1 METNIK
7 DNFDRF
13 VMRKI
18 VFVLIM
24 LVACHLVNAQYTDGC
39 ENPSGK
45 KCIYV
50 APGGSGS
57 GSLSSPYGSIQTAV
71 NAMNPG
77 DHIVL
82 RGGTHAGCICI
93 SPSKNGDS
101 WSSGQYNKM
110 YSYPGEWAI
119 IDGQDSCHTPCAGGG
134 EPGGILLG
142 YAVWA
147 TGNTAYD
154 LKYWWFERLELTGGS
169 GRSDIPGIH
178 SAGFWG
184 NGGPFKFR
192 YLYIHDN
199 QADNGG
205 ENPGGLKG
213 QCWQDSLVEYCYFK
227 NNGMRAGG
235 GDNNNP
241 ANLVIYSDYNPEYIA
256 RNGFNVNDNQGHAY
270 RNEIRYNYF
279 EGSYASFKN
288 KNAQFLTARPSMSSL
303 DWQDSEYDTYGDK
316 IHHNIFYGASV
327 YAIGPNTDFDQIYNN
342 IIDSNDRGIASPHE
356 PNFGEL
362 YKIVIYNNLIRN
374 SNSWDI
380 RRFTDTAPPTHYGW
394 DYNNMIENPSGCNW
408 IECDNECSIAVG
420 ACGGGSLSEYYN
432 TNNFFYNP
440 SSSLF
445 NLERTTYSA
454 SGFETQTKTAG
465 PKIVYTTSSGS
476 PYVGSSG
483 ADKYITR
490 GDYSLGSGATI
501 ADGGVGGAHPY
512 LNGVTIPSY
521 VGAVNPDDNAWV
533 AGVMGLR
540 DVAVLQSMDLDDPT
554 WIEGSGATGPVC
566 GNGNCEAG
574 ETNTNCP
581 DDCPSGPVCGD
592 GTCDA
597 GETNANCPDDC
608 PSGPVCGDGTCDA
621 GETNTNCP
629 ADCQID
635 CVHEADLPVC
645 DGCIDTTE
653 LSAYID
659 KWKAGTAE
667 INNLMTV
674 ISLWKQGC

>member
-1 METNIK
+1 METDIN
-7 DNFDRF
+7 DNHCRF
-13 VMRKI
+13 TMKKI
-18 VFVLIM
+18 IVVLII
-24 LVACHLVNAQYTDGC
+24 LIACHFVSAQYTDGC

-57 GSLSSPYGSIQTAV
+57 GSPSSPYGSIQTAV

-93 SPSKNGDS
+93 NPSKNGDS
-101 WSSGQYNKM
+101 WSSGHYNKM

-154 LKYWWFERLELTGGS
+154 LSYWWFERLELTGGS

-192 YLYIHDN
+192 YLYVHDN

-227 NNGMRAGG
+227 DNGMRAGG

-241 ANLVIYSDYNPEYIA
+241 ANIVIYSDYNPEYIA
-256 RNGFNVNDNQGHAY
+256 NNGFNANDNRGHAY

-279 EGSYASFKN
+279 EGSYTGFKN
-288 KNAQFLTARPSMSSL
+288 KNAQFLTSRTN
-303 DWQDSEYDTYGDK
+303 WQDAQYDTYGDK

-380 RRFTDTAPPTHYGW
+380 RRFTDTVPSTHYGW
-394 DYNNMIENPSGCNW
+394 DYNNMIENPGGCNW
-408 IECDNECSIAVG
+408 IECNNECSIAVG

-432 TNNFFYNP
+432 TNNYFYNP
-440 SSSLF
+440 SSTLF
-445 NLERTTYSA
+445 NLEQTTYSA
-454 SGFETQTKTAG
+454 AGFETQTKTAG
-465 PKIVYTTSSGS
+465 PKIVYSDSVN
-476 PYVGSSG
+476 PYIGSSG
-483 ADKYITR
+483 ADQYITD
-490 GDYSLGSGATI
+490 GSHSLGSGVTI
-501 ADGGVGGAHPY
+501 ANGGVGGAHPY
-512 LNGVTIPSY
+512 LSGVTIPSY
-521 VGAVNPDDNAWV
+521 VGATNPDDNDWV
-533 AGVMGLR
+533 AGVMSLR
-540 DVAVLQSMDLDDPT
+540 DVAILQSMDIDDPT
-554 WIEGSGATGPVC
+554 WIEGSGSTGPVC

-574 ETNTNCP
+574 ETT
-581 DDCPSGPVCGD
+581 
-592 GTCDA
+592 
-597 GETNANCPDDC
+597 
-608 PSGPVCGDGTCDA
+608 
-621 GETNTNCP
+621 TNCP
-629 ADCQID
+629 ADCTASPVCGDGNCDTGEDCNNCAQDCGECPVD
-635 CVHEADLPVC
+635 CVHKADQQPC
-645 DGCIDTTE
+645 DGCIDTNE
-653 LSAYID
+653 LSDYINQ
-659 KWKAGTAE
+659 WKSGTAE
-667 INNLMTV
+667 MVELMAVIN
-674 ISLWKQGC
+674 LWKQGC